1 MKPSPTAGQQLA
13 ISWAVPGYHLDYHY
27 EKVSSL
33 IALPLRKKIY
43 LSAGGISPREHPAV
57 KCFFE

>member
-13 ISWAVPGYHLDYHY
+13 ISWAVPGYHY